1 VILWSLQNGEER
13 IPEQTAKLRPWLQDF
28 SLGEGIAYG
37 PHEVKRQVD
46 ATHDAGL
53 SGWML
58 WNAANVYQTSEL
70 APN

>member
-1 VILWSLQNGEER
+1 
-13 IPEQTAKLRPWLQDF
+13 LQDF
-28 SLGEGIAYG
+28 SLGEGISYG

-46 ATHDAGL
+46 ATYDAGL

-58 WNAANVYQTSEL
+58 WNAANVYQTAEL

>member
-1 VILWSLQNGEER
+1 
-13 IPEQTAKLRPWLQDF
+13 LQDF

-53 SGWML
+53 DSWML
-58 WNAANVYQTSEL
+58 WNAANDYQTTEL
-70 APN
+70 AAN